1 MRYSLRLFRA
11 FGVNVK
17 VHWSFVFIVAYFAY
31 IWGVVQPPGGL
42 WNALYGVL
50 LVIVLFILVVIHE
63 LTHSRVAIHYGVKV
77 RSITLLPIGG
87 VAEME
92 EIPEE
97 PRKELAISAAG
108 PLSNVVIG
116 LIMLAFY
123 PLVIEPGAVA
133 GAGGFFDLV
142 FERSPR
148 GAYLYIMVI
157 NGFLAVFNLLPAF
170 PLDGGRVFRALL
182 ALRMDRARATRVAVL
197 VGQALAIGMAIYGI
211 LGGGIFLILIAI
223 FIFFGAQAESGAGVY
238 QQTLEHVRVKHVVNT
253 EFVVAQ
259 RRQTLGELAARL
271 FHTYQPDFPVVGEG
285 DELEGILTRDSLIA
299 ELGRQGPE
307 YPVELAMRTDFPR
320 VGLEDPIVDVMRRMR
335 EGGFKAVPVVDRGE
349 LVGLLSLEDISEVY
363 SLLAAG
369 GRELL
374 SRVPEVRS
382 ARQGP
387 ATTEHLGSREAG
399 RST

>member
-11 FGVNVK
+11 FGVDVK

-31 IWGVVQPPGGL
+31 LWGVVQPPGGV
-42 WNALYGVL
+42 WNALYGIL

-77 RSITLLPIGG
+77 SNITLLPIGG
-87 VAEME
+87 VSQME

-97 PRKELAISAAG
+97 PRKELAISGAG

-123 PLVIEPGAVA
+123 PLVIEPGAVTT
-133 GAGGFFDLV
+133 AGGFFDLA
-142 FERSPR
+142 FERSPQ
-148 GAYLYIMVI
+148 GAYLYIMLV

-182 ALRMDRARATRVAVL
+182 ALRMDRARATRVAVV

-223 FIFFGAQAESGAGVY
+223 FIFFGAQAEGGAGVY
-238 QQTLEHVRVKHVVNT
+238 QQTLEHVRVKQVVNT
-253 EFVVAQ
+253 EIHVA
-259 RRQTLGELAARL
+259 RRRETLGELAARL
-271 FHTYQPDFPVVGEG
+271 FHTYQADFPVINED
-285 DELEGILTRDSLIA
+285 DELEGILTRDRLIA
-299 ELGRQGPE
+299 ELGREGSQ
-307 YPVELAMRTDFPR
+307 YPVELAMRTDFPA
-320 VGLEDPIVDVMRRMR
+320 VGLEDPVLEVMRKMR
-335 EGGFKAVPVVDRGE
+335 EGGFKAVPVVDRGT

-363 SLLAAG
+363 SLLSAG

-374 SRVPEVRS
+374 SNVPEVQPPS
-382 ARQGP
+382 QGP
-387 ATTEHLGSREAG
+387 AAMSSG
-399 RST
+399 R